1 MAKRK
6 KKKMRGRKKRNAALT
21 ILRVG
26 ESGWGGGVICKLAS
40 LELGLGEGAV
50 AGGWGCVKD
59 TRSAE
64 TSESAHSRH
73 PFYVFGQNYILSAG
87 ISGGGRA

>member
-1 MAKRK
+1 MGEK
-6 KKKMRGRKKRNAALT
+6 KETLHSQYLGLGKA
-21 ILRVG
+21 
-26 ESGWGGGVICKLAS
+26 GGGVICKLAS

-59 TRSAE
+59 IRSAE

>member
-26 ESGWGGGVICKLAS
+26 ESGWGGVICKLAS
-40 LELGLGEGAV
+40 LKLGLGEGAV

-59 TRSAE
+59 IRSAE